1 MLKSK
6 LSKVLSKNDTGET
19 HSHQSGI
26 SIPKAIANED
36 IFPHLGTDVLNPRV
50 TVTFVD
56 EEDNIWSFQYIYYN
70 DVFFGKERNKA
81 HNEFRLTCVKDYIS
95 RNSIQSGDTI
105 WFGITKNGIRKIGFV
120 KKTNDNKYETDEN
133 GNVVLTLKGGWH
145 YIKY

>member
-36 IFPHLGTDVLNPRV
+36 IFPRLGTDRLNPRT
-50 TVTFVD
+50 TVTFLD
-56 EEDNIWSFQYIYYN
+56 EEEELWSFQYIYYN
-70 DVFFGKERNKA
+70 DVFFGKEKNKA
-81 HNEFRLTCVKDYIS
+81 HNEFRLTCVKDYIA
-95 RNSIQSGDTI
+95 RNAIQAGDII
-105 WFGITKNGIRKIGFV
+105 WFGITDDGVRRIGFI
-120 KKTNDNKYETDEN
+120 KKTSEKSYEVDEN
-133 GNVVLTLKGGWH
+133 GNIVLSLKGGWH